1 MSDKYFLDTNIFIYS
16 FDSQNSSKR
25 TISEELIKN
34 ALSGKG
40 HISIQVVQ
48 EFLNVSTKK
57 SGNPMNSD
65 EAKYYISKVLFPIC
79 KIFPTE
85 QLYYFVLEIKEKFK
99 FSFYDSLIIA
109 AAIEANCKTLYS
121 EDLQHNQKI
130 YDLAIV
136 NPFVE

>member
-1 MSDKYFLDTNIFIYS
+1 
-16 FDSQNSSKR
+16 
-25 TISEELIKN
+25 
-34 ALSGKG
+34 
-40 HISIQVVQ
+40 
-48 EFLNVSTKK
+48 
-57 SGNPMNSD
+57 MNSD